1 MPVLATVLD
10 SSVLTAAFLKPDGI
24 NREVL
29 RRAGRDYRLVLSEAI
44 LEETE
49 RVLMTYERIRSRYP
63 CSDEDVRAF
72 LGALRGVSRPV
83 ITAWPEV
90 CVVREDPDDDMVL
103 GAALAGGAD
112 VIVSKDYHLQALG
125 SYQGIRIISTQDFVR
140 MLERGESG

>member
-1 MPVLATVLD
+1 MLAAVLD

-90 CVVREDPDDDMVL
+90 Y
-103 GAALAGGAD
+103 GAGGRSGGWSGRHRLEGLPSAGAGKLPRNQDHLHSGLRAD
-112 VIVSKDYHLQALG
+112 A
-125 SYQGIRIISTQDFVR
+125 
-140 MLERGESG
+140 

>member
-1 MPVLATVLD
+1 MLTAVLD
-10 SSVLTAAFLKPDGI
+10 SSVLAAAFLKPDGI
-24 NREVL
+24 NRDVL
-29 RRAGRDYRLVLSEAI
+29 RGAGRDYRLVLSEAI

-63 CSDEDVRAF
+63 YSDEDVRAF
-72 LGALRGVSRPV
+72 LAALRGVSRPV

-90 CVVREDPDDDMVL
+90 CAVREDPDDDMVL

-112 VIVSKDYHLQALG
+112 VIVSKDHHLQVLG
-125 SYQGIRIISTQDFVR
+125 SYQGIRFVSTQKFVR

>member
-1 MPVLATVLD
+1 MLAAVLDTSVLA
-10 SSVLTAAFLKPDGI
+10 AAFLKQDGI

-29 RRAGRDYRLVLSEAI
+29 RRAGHDYRLVLSEAI
-44 LEETE
+44 LLETQ

-63 CSDEDVRAF
+63 YSDEDVRAF

-90 CVVREDPDDDMVL
+90 CAVREDPDDNMVL

-112 VIVSKDYHLQALG
+112 VIVSKDHHLQALG
-125 SYQGIRIISTQDFVR
+125 SYQGIRIISTQEFVQ
-140 MLERGESG
+140 LVESGESG

>member
-1 MPVLATVLD
+1 MLAAVLD
-10 SSVLTAAFLKPDGI
+10 SSVLAAAFLKPGGI

-44 LEETE
+44 LLETQ

-63 CSDEDVRAF
+63 YSDEDVRAF

-90 CVVREDPDDDMVL
+90 CAVREDPDDNMVL

-112 VIVSKDYHLQALG
+112 VIVSKDHHLQALR
-125 SYQGIRIISTQDFVR
+125 SYQGIRVISTQEFVQ
-140 MLERGESG
+140 LVESGESG